1 MTTLEG
7 TPRQEDGD
15 NRNISSYRQMDSQ
28 INVFSESIGRATGP
42 RRERRFRQRSKLTK
56 SRDDERKRCSP
67 RDRAGSLR
75 RVTGSRNSSRPAIS
89 HLKLRGI
96 LEARDSRSLRSRRR
110 EPTRARTEGGK
121 GPTGDTPRPS
131 REKMREALFALY
143 ASHFRSAMSSFDFRR
158 ESTRRF
164 SLFGKDLARLPP
176 RPADGMISQS
186 QAATRAPVLKS
197 EQRDDESRNARIGE
211 VIRYTCAN
219 GGALRSGED

>member
-7 TPRQEDGD
+7 TPKQEDGD

-28 INVFSESIGRATGP
+28 INVFRKASVEQRDLA
-42 RRERRFRQRSKLTK
+42 ERGDFQRSKLTK
-56 SRDDERKRCSP
+56 SRDDERK
-67 RDRAGSLR
+67 GSLR

-89 HLKLRGI
+89 HLESRGI

-164 SLFGKDLARLPP
+164 SLSLAKTSRDFRHVPP
-176 RPADGMISQS
+176 TG
-186 QAATRAPVLKS
+186 
-197 EQRDDESRNARIGE
+197 
-211 VIRYTCAN
+211 
-219 GGALRSGED
+219 